1 MIAQEHIQLIR
12 AKNAIFTLII
22 AFITSLFIFFGNLLF
37 SPSISFIVSL
47 VLIVAGMNT
56 CVYLIKK
63 TGIAALFYVLTAIFT
78 FWINDISVG
87 GGNKI
92 LTFFLAGLV
101 FEIIFLFLKVK
112 VHNIPLDMIIGTSIS
127 TASMVIITAFVL
139 SKDLAWSFP
148 LGLLN
153 LVLLAFAV
161 GLIASTVTF
170 LIWHNVEHTK
180 TIIWLESWLMSLG
193 M

>member
-1 MIAQEHIQLIR
+1 
-12 AKNAIFTLII
+12 
-22 AFITSLFIFFGNLLF
+22 
-37 SPSISFIVSL
+37 
-47 VLIVAGMNT
+47 MNT